1 MPHILRR
8 ISPFRFQLRPNGSF
22 VDGVEEAS
30 LSGPGVCFLD

>member
-30 LSGPGVCFLD
+30 LSVGWVFGSD